1 MNNEM
6 AYLLGMIC
14 GNGTIRR
21 GDNETNVSIEIPH
34 KKQLTE
40 SGQDV
45 LIYVKASIADI
56 RNFLEP
62 LIGTNISFIQSKSVT
77 TLSFAKRSEDFLIRE
92 FLRLIDNSV
101 SHENIRIHSEIFNYS
116 EDMKKQFLRGFADV
130 TGYITRSGAYIIPP
144 YMHRVYLEVPHNWF
158 LVVDI
163 CNLLKAI
170 DIPVQNIDWAHP
182 NIRDSNLRKHN
193 EGYMNFWKKEHQ
205 IKIFANEFLP
215 IGFSVSHKVKALHH
229 LSDELKDG
237 LLKEGKDIDRITH
250 KFYWERRE
258 RTKIKPHH
266 PAETDTFIP
275 EEIRGKHY
283 NSWKDI
289 ARDLGYM
296 LSDK

>member
-56 RNFLEP
+56 RNLLEP
-62 LIGTNISFIQSKSVT
+62 LIGTNISFVQAKSVT
-77 TLSFAKRSEDFLIRE
+77 TLSFAKRNEDLLIRE
-92 FLRLIDNSV
+92 ILRLIGNSV
-101 SHENIRIHSEIFNYS
+101 SHENIRIHREVFGYP

-130 TGYITRSGAYIIPP
+130 TGYIAKSGAYIIP

-163 CNLLKAI
+163 CNLLKTI
-170 DIPVQNIDWAHP
+170 NIPVQNIDWAHP
-182 NIRDSNLRKHN
+182 NIRDGNVRKYN
-193 EGYMNFWKKEHQ
+193 EGYKNFWKKEHQ
-205 IKIFANEFLP
+205 IKIYANEFLP

-229 LSDELKDG
+229 LSDELKEG
-237 LLKEGKDIDRITH
+237 LLKKGKDVKKTTH
-250 KFYWERRE
+250 RFYWDTRE
-258 RTKIKPHH
+258 SKKVKPHH
-266 PAETDTFIP
+266 PSETDAFIP
-275 EEIRGKHY
+275 ENIRGKHY
-283 NSWKDI
+283 NSWKDV
-289 ARDLGYM
+289 AKDLGYVR
-296 LSDK
+296 